1 MDVITTIVIL
11 IGLGCIFMGVILLSQ
26 KPIEPPNKS
35 DESREPRQS
44 EQSRQSRQSGLSRQS
59 SAHRFWLQETRDQH
73 EQLPSFPVF

>member
-44 EQSRQSRQSGLSRQS
+44 GQSGQSGQS

>member
-26 KPIEPPNKS
+26 KPIDPPNKS
-35 DESREPRQS
+35 DETREPRQS
-44 EQSRQSRQSGLSRQS
+44 EQSRQSRQSGQS